1 MIKLYSVAKPKTND
15 TDKLVKQLEEFDI
28 VDLPKSE

>member
-15 TDKLVKQLEEFDI
+15 ADELVKQLEEFDI
-28 VDLPKSE
+28 VDLPESE